1 MSPTRRAQLTL
12 AAVAIASGAV
22 GLARARGSFANRSG
36 SDIGYAE
43 LELHLMSFNR
53 LGALL
58 AFALGTIAFVGAFR
72 SQRSVVA
79 IAAIG
84 FGAFAVQSVI
94 GARRIDGG
102 NITGANGATL
112 SFCLMMAIG
121 LGVLA
126 WPERSREVTE

>member
-12 AAVAIASGAV
+12 ATVAIMSGAI
-22 GLARARGSFANRSG
+22 GLARARGSFTNRSG
-36 SDIGYAE
+36 SDVGYPE

-53 LGALL
+53 LGALVAL
-58 AFALGTIAFVGAFR
+58 MLGTIAFVGALRGHRF
-72 SQRSVVA
+72 VVA
-79 IAAIG
+79 ISAFG
-84 FGAFAVQSVI
+84 FVAFALQTAI

-121 LGVLA
+121 LGR
-126 WPERSREVTE
+126 PFRSR

>member
-12 AAVAIASGAV
+12 AAVAITSGAI
-22 GLARARGSFANRSG
+22 GLARARGSFTNRSG

-58 AFALGTIAFVGAFR
+58 AFTLGTIAFVGALR
-72 SQRSVVA
+72 GQPSLVA
-79 IAAIG
+79 ITALG
-84 FGAFAVQSVI
+84 FGAFALQTAI

-121 LGVLA
+121 LGALT
-126 WPERSREVTE
+126 WPERSRHGAE